1 MDYCQRLI
9 RENFIYNLNVPQLN
23 YLNREEASFSKNF
36 ARFINERNVIDI
48 VTELD
53 KASKDIAG
61 NGNGKI
67 VMFDLAIKMIL
78 LLKR

>member
-1 MDYCQRLI
+1 MKTS
-9 RENFIYNLNVPQLN
+9 ENWCGCPFLY
-23 YLNREEASFSKNF
+23 FFTGTNF

-53 KASKDIAG
+53 NASKDIAG

>member
-1 MDYCQRLI
+1 MCI
-9 RENFIYNLNVPQLN
+9 RD
-23 YLNREEASFSKNF
+23 
-36 ARFINERNVIDI
+36 RFINERNVIDI

-53 KASKDIAG
+53 NASKDIAG